1 MTTSTINKPTSDTAV
16 SPKLN
21 KCVYQIEQQVKFIHL
36 EAEIECLLKQL
47 QNLKKQNTEAGKE
60 G

>member
-1 MTTSTINKPTSDTAV
+1 MTTSTVHKQKSDTAV
-16 SPKLN
+16 SSKLD

-47 QNLKKQNTEAGKE
+47 QNLKKENMGA
-60 G
+60 